1 MPYST
6 NPKAQH
12 VWEKARRVKG
22 KNRNLYRRDAQ
33 GNLIYKPAFNRDSP
47 MGWQV
52 DHIWPRSKGGSDAR
66 RNLQA
71 LQTAANKRK
80 SNKTPRRAK
89 ASSRSRRW

>member
-6 NPKAQH
+6 NQKAQH
-12 VWEKARRVKG
+12 VWKKARRVKG
-22 KNRNLYRRDAQ
+22 KNPNLYRRDAQ
-33 GNLIYKPAFNRDSP
+33 GNLIYKPAYNRDST

-71 LQTAANKRK
+71 LQTGANKRK
-80 SNKTPRRAK
+80 SNRIQGAK
-89 ASSRSRRW
+89 RGGHRKRRW

>member
-12 VWEKARRVKG
+12 VWEKARRVRG
-22 KNRNLYRRDAQ
+22 KNPNLYRRDAQ
-33 GNLIYKPAFNRDSP
+33 GNVIYKPAYNRESP

-52 DHIWPRSKGGSDAR
+52 DHIWPRSKGGSEAR

-71 LQTAANKRK
+71 LQTGANKRK
-80 SNKTPRRAK
+80 SNKTPRRSK
-89 ASSRSRRW
+89 SSARKRRW

>member
-12 VWEKARRVKG
+12 VWQKARRVKG
-22 KNRNLYRRDAQ
+22 KNPNLHRLDSQ
-33 GNLIYKPAFNRDSP
+33 GNLIYKPAYNRDSP

-71 LQTAANKRK
+71 LQTGANKRK
-80 SNKTPRRAK
+80 SNKTPQRQSKRYRK
-89 ASSRSRRW
+89 SRW

>member
-12 VWEKARRVKG
+12 VWDKARRAKG
-22 KNRNLYRRDAQ
+22 KNPNLYRRDAQ
-33 GNLIYKPAFNRDSP
+33 GNLIYKPAYNRDSP
-47 MGWQV
+47 MGWQA

-71 LQTAANKRK
+71 LQTGANKRK

-89 ASSRSRRW
+89 ASSRKRRW

>member
-12 VWEKARRVKG
+12 VWQKARRVKG
-22 KNRNLYRRDAQ
+22 KNPNLYRRDSQ
-33 GNLIYKPAFNRDSP
+33 GNLIYKPAYNRDSP

-71 LQTAANKRK
+71 LQTGANKRK
-80 SNKTPRRAK
+80 SNKTPRRQSK
-89 ASSRSRRW
+89 RYRKSRW

>member
-12 VWEKARRVKG
+12 VWNKARPVKG
-22 KNRNLYRRDAQ
+22 KNPNLYRRDSQ
-33 GNLIYKPAFNRDSP
+33 GNVIYKPAYNRSSR

-52 DHIWPRSKGGSDAR
+52 DHIWPRSKGGSDAG

-71 LQTAANKRK
+71 LQTSANKRK
-80 SNKTPRRAK
+80 SNKIPG
-89 ASSRSRRW
+89 RSKTRFRKRRW

>member
-22 KNRNLYRRDAQ
+22 KNPNLYRRDAQ
-33 GNLIYKPAFNRDSP
+33 GNVIYKPAYNRDSP

-71 LQTAANKRK
+71 LQAGANKRK

-89 ASSRSRRW
+89 TSPRKRGW

>member
-6 NPKAQH
+6 NQKAQH

-22 KNRNLYRRDAQ
+22 KNPNLYRRDAQ
-33 GNLIYKPAFNRDSP
+33 GNLIYKPAYNRDSA

-71 LQTAANKRK
+71 LQTGANKRK
-80 SNKTPRRAK
+80 SNRIQRAK
-89 ASSRSRRW
+89 SGGHRKRRR